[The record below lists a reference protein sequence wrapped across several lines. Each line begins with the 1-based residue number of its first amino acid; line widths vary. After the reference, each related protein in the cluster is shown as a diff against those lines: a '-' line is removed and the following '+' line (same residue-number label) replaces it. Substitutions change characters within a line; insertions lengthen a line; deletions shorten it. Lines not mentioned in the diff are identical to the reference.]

1 MTLGKAYRTED
12 KIEDKNVEHLIGNI
26 LNEIYFS
33 FPIFPNVKTPHPK
46 KKKKKKKRVK
56 YSAGPR
62 KEMDSTELSKIP
74 RN

>member
-33 FPIFPNVKTPHPK
+33 FPIFPNVKTLPPPP
-46 KKKKKKKRVK
+46 KKRVK